1 MTDCAICRH
10 GQTEPGLTTVTLTR
24 GNTTVVFRDVPA
36 LICDNCGEEYVD
48 EEITARLLAIEEKAA
63 RSGVQVDVRDY
74 IAA

>member
-1 MTDCAICRH
+1 MNCVICKH
-10 GQTEPGLTTVTLTR
+10 GETQPGRTTVTLTR

-48 EEITARLLAIEEKAA
+48 EETTSRLLAIAEEAVRA
-63 RSGVQVDVRDY
+63 GVHVDVRDY

>member
-1 MTDCAICRH
+1 MNCVICKH
-10 GQTEPGLTTVTLTR
+10 GETQPGRTTVTLTR

-48 EEITARLLAIEEKAA
+48 EEITARLLAIAEEAA

>member
-1 MTDCAICRH
+1 MKCVICKH
-10 GQTEPGLTTVTLTR
+10 GQTQRGSTTVTFVR

-48 EEITARLLAIEEKAA
+48 EETTSRLLAIAEEAVRA
-63 RSGVQVDVRDY
+63 GVHVDVRDY

>member
-1 MTDCAICRH
+1 MMCMICKH
-10 GQTEPGLTTVTLTR
+10 GKTEPGLTTVTLTR

-36 LICDNCGEEYVD
+36 QICDNCGEEYVD
-48 EEITARLLAIEEKAA
+48 EEITARLLAIAEEAA